1 MWRKPAEKSR
11 YSLWLLPFAGV
22 ITVHF
27 QFYIINL
34 ALEAWV
40 LGLSHT
46 QPLAT
51 DDQLLWRIKPT
62 LPYKQGPVDQE
73 HQSLM
78 VSDKINQSINQS
90 LLSPAEHSQPMRA
103 YEIL

>member
-1 MWRKPAEKSR
+1 M
-11 YSLWLLPFAGV
+11 

-40 LGLSHT
+40 LGLSHI

-51 DDQLLWRIKPT
+51 DNQLLWRIKQT
-62 LPYKQGPVDQE
+62 LSYKQGPVDQE
-73 HQSLM
+73 RQSLM
-78 VSDKINQSINQS
+78 ASDKINQSINQS
-90 LLSPAEHSQPMRA
+90 ILSPAEHSQSMRA
-103 YEIL
+103 YETL